1 MNDDHESGP
10 RRPPW
15 LRRLG
20 WLVLIW
26 SASVLTLTAAAGAM
40 RLLMNAIGL
49 QTA

>member
-1 MNDDHESGP
+1 MP
-10 RRPPW
+10 RPATTATPSR

-20 WLVLIW
+20 WLGLIW
-26 SASVLTLTAAAGAM
+26 SASVLTLTAAAGTM